1 MSENPP
7 PPRDIDG
14 HLTGWRRLAIIALGA
29 VSGAIVAWLFSMF
42 SAHPTPTWE
51 IVLGTLG
58 GALLGL
64 SASLG
69 EVRRKKPTSQQPP
82 SSPRSE

>member
-7 PPRDIDG
+7 SHDVYG

-29 VSGAIVAWLFSMF
+29 VSGAIVALLFSIF
-42 SAHPTPTWE
+42 SGHPTPILE

-69 EVRRKKPTSQQPP
+69 EVRRKKGPPQPP
-82 SSPRSE
+82 SSPRS